1 MLMMAEPVCSQTR
14 WDKTLRDAL
23 SSSIERRS
31 CRHRGRDLRSISVR
45 PRCDL
50 ARVTEKNDAT
60 GGGDGAHHGRM
71 RRGSSISI
79 SGRRSMSKKKKTE
92 KVLSVGPLF
101 WGGSGWGS
109 GWDRVIEG
117 EAGN

>member
-60 GGGDGAHHGRM
+60 ADDAGTCHERIE
-71 RRGSSISI
+71 RGSTTHIVH
-79 SGRRSMSKKKKTE
+79 RAWKAKKEKKR
-92 KVLSVGPLF
+92 KVFLF
-101 WGGSGWGS
+101 GSALL
-109 GWDRVIEG
+109 EG
-117 EAGN
+117 